1 MSTAKK
7 YAVPPAEPTGF
18 RIFVRATYSARY
30 NFAVQNY
37 NAVSAN
43 RKLSMFGNRFLLFRS
58 IVAVV
63 WIASMAFAVLALLK
77 AAFVAVPIIFGLIYI
92 AISAYNIYVFIENRS
107 LLNATRLLRAKF
119 AGPTGLDCEWI
130 AVPLDS
136 RSANERLAAVEQ
148 AALDN
153 VRRECAGNS
162 VTEIDCLVYTK
173 RYADTFPSFPK
184 EVLLHFLAFLIAI
197 AVGILLAA
205 L

>member
-18 RIFVRATYSARY
+18 RIFVRAAYSSRY

-63 WIASMAFAVLALLK
+63 WITSMVFAVLALLK
-77 AAFVAVPIIFGLIYI
+77 AAFVAFTIVFGLIYI

-107 LLNATRLLRAKF
+107 LLNATRLLRAKV
-119 AGPTGLDCEWI
+119 AGPTGIDCEWI

-153 VRRECAGNS
+153 VRREYAGNN

-184 EVLLHFLAFLIAI
+184 EVLLHFLAFVIAI
-197 AVGILLAA
+197 AVGIILAA
-205 L
+205 